1 MQEIWSEYSDK
12 PTIELLVQEDVKEL
26 FNTKNYDFE
35 QGKYILT
42 NYNYIAEKFMKKY
55 GIKVGN
61 QYFIEKD
68 RFLNIIRQTGE
79 LSLEE
84 NK

>member
-35 QGKYILT
+35 QRKYIFT
-42 NYNYIAEKFMKKY
+42 NPDYIPEKFMKKY
-55 GIKVGN
+55 GIKVGS
-61 QYFIEKD
+61 QYFIEKE
-68 RFLNIIRQTGE
+68 RFLKIIRQTGE
-79 LSLEE
+79 LSLKE
-84 NK
+84 